1 MIDFGYLWNL
11 YGPAFIAGTQTTL
24 LITFVAVGMGI
35 AIGLPLALFCLY
47 GPRPLRLLATGYIE
61 VFRGTPLLVQLF
73 VVYFGLPSYGIVL
86 DPLIAAFVTLGMNS
100 GAYQAELY
108 RGAILSVESGQ
119 FIAARA
125 VGMTHGQTLRHIV
138 LPQALRAVIPSWSN
152 ELIGVM
158 KGTAVVFL
166 ISVEDLMGEAK
177 IIFGRT
183 FDPIQAYSVVAVV
196 YLVLIGATVLL
207 LGLFERRLRLP
218 VLDVG
223 TGRR

>member
-1 MIDFGYLWNL
+1 M
-11 YGPAFIAGTQTTL
+11 
-24 LITFVAVGMGI
+24 
-35 AIGLPLALFCLY
+35 
-47 GPRPLRLLATGYIE
+47 
-61 VFRGTPLLVQLF
+61 
-73 VVYFGLPSYGIVL
+73 YFGLPSYGIVL
-86 DPLIAAFVTLGMNS
+86 DPIVAAIVTLGMNS

-119 FIAARA
+119 FTAARA
-125 VGMTHGQTLRHIV
+125 VGMTHGQALRYIV

-166 ISVEDLMGEAK
+166 ISVEDLMGQAK

-207 LGLFERRLRLP
+207 LGLFERHLRLP

-223 TGRR
+223 TDRR

>member
-1 MIDFGYLWNL
+1 
-11 YGPAFIAGTQTTL
+11 
-24 LITFVAVGMGI
+24 
-35 AIGLPLALFCLY
+35 
-47 GPRPLRLLATGYIE
+47 
-61 VFRGTPLLVQLF
+61 
-73 VVYFGLPSYGIVL
+73 
-86 DPLIAAFVTLGMNS
+86 
-100 GAYQAELY
+100 
-108 RGAILSVESGQ
+108 VESGQ
-119 FIAARA
+119 FTAARA
-125 VGMTHGQTLRHIV
+125 VGMTHGQALRYIV

-166 ISVEDLMGEAK
+166 ISVEDLMGQAK

-207 LGLFERRLRLP
+207 LGLFERHLRLP

-223 TGRR
+223 TDRR